1 MKKFYLLLAG
11 IPAFCPAQAQSTAK
25 EEVLLI
31 SHQQDSLR
39 GTIDMDRENDLY
51 KPVIFKPHNGTPRV
65 IDMNATKMLWLTNY
79 DICFEPVKLY
89 SPKHKDTLNVF
100 AKTIVNGPS
109 ASMFKLDDPGT
120 HFHFETDLSTFYVV
134 RTKDGTYLLQHAS
147 TSGHPAYSRYKN
159 DLQILFN
166 DCESIQSSIRGLVY
180 TSASIASVV
189 QQYNR
194 CKGTDGTLKIFKN
207 KVPVTL
213 SHLVEFSGFL
223 GKKYPLNGWYNS
235 QQATGYR
242 IGYALDIAA
251 PLMSKRI
258 STTLGIEF
266 YSISGEVRESGFTFD
281 TTITSLRLPVSGNY
295 YFSTGRL
302 KPFVQAGFA
311 LQIVQGDFL
320 SYIHLGAGIGYDR
333 IRFAATWSSLMSL
346 PNFKL
351 YAINATLGYTF
362 LKHRTNQH
370 AANNTKKRAGI

>member
-11 IPAFCPAQAQSTAK
+11 LPAFCPAQAQSTIK
-25 EEVLLI
+25 EEVLLV

-39 GTIDMDRENDLY
+39 GTIEMTQENELY
-51 KPVIFKPHNGTPRV
+51 KPVTFKPYNGTPRV

-120 HFHFETDLSTFYVV
+120 HFHFETDLNTFYVV

-213 SHLVEFSGFL
+213 SHLVELSGFV
-223 GKKYPLNGWYNS
+223 GQKYPLNGWYNS
-235 QQATGYR
+235 NVAGYR

-251 PLMSKRI
+251 PLISKRI
-258 STTLGIEF
+258 STTVGIEF
-266 YSISGEVRESGFTFD
+266 YSISGELRENNYTQD
-281 TTITSLRLPVSGNY
+281 TTINSLRFPVSGNY
-295 YFSTGRL
+295 YFGSGRL

-311 LQIVQGDFL
+311 LQFVQTDFL
-320 SYIHLGAGIGYDR
+320 SYIHLGGGIAYDR
-333 IRFAATWSSLMSL
+333 LRFAATWSSLMSL
-346 PNFKL
+346 PNVKSF
-351 YAINATLGYTF
+351 AVNATLGYTF
-362 LKHRTNQH
+362 LKNRTNQY
-370 AANNTKKRAGI
+370 AAKNTRKRSGI